1 MFDFTDQFKSSN
13 IARIVVGRED
23 ENVVEIMFKSSKMK
37 YNYQIKEEN
46 WVNSLKTVIDSKES
60 VGKLVNSSIRE
71 DKLELISKFLV

>member
-1 MFDFTDQFKSSN
+1 MLDFTDQFKSSN

-60 VGKLVNSSIRE
+60 VGKFVNSSIRE
-71 DKLELISKFLV
+71 EKLELINKFLV